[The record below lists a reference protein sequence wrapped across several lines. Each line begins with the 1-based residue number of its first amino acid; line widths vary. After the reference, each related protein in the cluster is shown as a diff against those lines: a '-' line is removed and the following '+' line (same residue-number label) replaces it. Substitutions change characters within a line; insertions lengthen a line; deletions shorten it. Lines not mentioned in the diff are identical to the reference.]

1 MISGLHS
8 ADVSS
13 EGSREECEELLGIT
27 SAMALTTKP
36 TVTPAQDPIM
46 SMPAELPYTRADN
59 KREKRM
65 CCDFAACENIVP
77 IFVSDRGQQKGE
89 NS

>member
-46 SMPAELPYTRADN
+46 SMPAELP
-59 KREKRM
+59 
-65 CCDFAACENIVP
+65 
-77 IFVSDRGQQKGE
+77 
-89 NS
+89 